1 MTLGFLTFF
10 GYFFVLSFFGWPLF
24 VYEVCRHHLGFRYHA
39 AGALA
44 FLSVL
49 ISFMVLDTI
58 GSALRIYGIEIGW
71 WSWTI
76 WGIWIL
82 GPFVLWLVF
91 RLRRPR
97 RAAYDD
103 KGQTNR

>member
-1 MTLGFLTFF
+1 MILGFLTVF

-24 VYEVCRHHLGFRYHA
+24 IYELFRHHFHFRYHS

-49 ISFMVLDTI
+49 LSFMVLDTI
-58 GSALRIYGIEIGW
+58 GSVLRMYRIEIGW
-71 WSWTI
+71 WSWLI
-76 WGIWIL
+76 WAIWMW
-82 GPFVLWLVF
+82 GPFLLWFIF

-97 RAAYDD
+97 SLPLDP
-103 KGQTNR
+103 KGLTSR